1 MLLERGTDPN
11 DEESGEGIRSL
22 DRAADTGQLSVAKL
36 FLKHDANPNL
46 PRTSKKSSYSLE
58 IDRSRSPLVI
68 TVLRDHIVVVE
79 LLLASGAD
87 PVWESTNAGWLDT
100 YSSGQRQ
107 EHRWQISDR

>member
-1 MLLERGTDPN
+1 MLNIPGKTQDRSLGLLERGTDPN
-11 DEESGEGIRSL
+11 DEESSEGIRSL

-36 FLKHDANPNL
+36 LLKHGANPNL

-68 TVLRDHIVVVE
+68 TVSRDHIVVVE

-87 PVWESTNAGWLDT
+87 PVWESTNAGC
-100 YSSGQRQ
+100 
-107 EHRWQISDR
+107 